1 MLSVAV
7 NLFMF
12 GNKIAYT
19 YYLVNNIRYT
29 FQFMKRGAHLLKN
42 KVLS

>member
-1 MLSVAV
+1 MLAVAV
-7 NLFMF
+7 NLFVI

-29 FQFMKRGAHLLKN
+29 FQFLKKGAHLIKN
-42 KVLS
+42 KVLQ